1 MKLILYYNLTNWNLN
16 EKLAKINH
24 SDKYTITLFL
34 DVSVI
39 MQGYM
44 MIKFSVAFPVSEGI
58 LSFAFSVSPPGD
70 LSFFVG
76 VWVYKFNSFSHPPR
90 EEKSA
95 IGMNNYWG
103 VWVAKLV
110 K

>member
-1 MKLILYYNLTNWNLN
+1 
-16 EKLAKINH
+16 
-24 SDKYTITLFL
+24 
-34 DVSVI
+34 
-39 MQGYM
+39 M